1 MFKNLWIKF
10 FLLLTAVSLIALSS
24 ALLLRELMISDF
36 RKYLEGEMEDRVYW
50 VTASLERT
58 YEKYS
63 GWERDKVVSDT
74 VWALML
80 GFHMRLYDKDG
91 SLVIDTGQA
100 VDSLSPLVK
109 KRVAALSELRDTE
122 DSARFVPYALFLG
135 GNEIGQ
141 LEVSV
146 LRPGKESLFIRRSNM
161 MLLLS
166 LLLLG
171 GSAIFLSLVFS
182 KKLTKPVKGLTEGV
196 TAISEGNLKKR
207 VVIPGKD
214 EIGMLSHAF
223 NRMAQTL
230 ETQESLRKKI
240 TANIAHE
247 LRTPMSI
254 IRGEL
259 EGMMDGFIPTDR
271 EHLESLY
278 AEIKRL
284 MHILEG
290 IEELARAEASSL
302 TLRKQ
307 TVDLAT
313 FNAGGWGL
321 FWTCFFTI
329 ATYINAG
336 WMREQVCIYMCP
348 YARFQSVMF
357 DRDTL
362 IVSYDERRGE
372 PRGSRKKNADRDTLG
387 LGDCIDCRLCVQVCP
402 TGIDIRNGL
411 QYQCIT
417 CALCIDACNSVM
429 DKMSYPRGLIRYTT
443 ENSLEG
449 RPSRILRP
457 RLIGYIVAVLA
468 LSTLFVTVLLGRI
481 PVGLDAIRERGQLY
495 REVSG
500 GLIENVYTLKI
511 RNMSQAAATYALSV
525 SGLPDV
531 EIIGETEVS
540 LDAGEVFTLPVA
552 LRMPRDSLGTGNVE
566 VVFEIQSTTDER
578 VRDAAESRFLGPA
591 PGG

>member
-1 MFKNLWIKF
+1 MALGTDFQGRKMFRNLWVKF

-50 VTASLERT
+50 VTASLEST
-58 YEKYS
+58 YEQYS

-146 LRPGKESLFIRRSNM
+146 LRPGKESLFIHRSNM

-166 LLLLG
+166 LLMLG

-207 VVIPGKD
+207 VVIPGQD

-307 TVDLAT
+307 TVDLAAFLGNIAGRFRQT
-313 FNAGGWGL
+313 FHEKGVLLEMQCEEGL
-321 FWTCFFTI
+321 T
-329 ATYINAG
+329 A
-336 WMREQVCIYMCP
+336 
-348 YARFQSVMF
+348 
-357 DRDTL
+357 
-362 IVSYDERRGE
+362 
-372 PRGSRKKNADRDTLG
+372 NADPDRLSQVIMNLLGNALNATTKGGRVLIKAERNDTELAIEILDSGCGIAQKDLPFIFERFYKGKHGGLG
-387 LGDCIDCRLCVQVCP
+387 LGL
-402 TGIDIRNGL
+402 T
-411 QYQCIT
+411 
-417 CALCIDACNSVM
+417 
-429 DKMSYPRGLIRYTT
+429 
-443 ENSLEG
+443 
-449 RPSRILRP
+449 
-457 RLIGYIVAVLA
+457 IVRELVEAHG
-468 LSTLFVTVLLGRI
+468 GRI
-481 PVGLDAIRERGQLY
+481 EARSELGKGSSFTVF
-495 REVSG
+495 
-500 GLIENVYTLKI
+500 
-511 RNMSQAAATYALSV
+511 
-525 SGLPDV
+525 LP
-531 EIIGETEVS
+531 
-540 LDAGEVFTLPVA
+540 L
-552 LRMPRDSLGTGNVE
+552 
-566 VVFEIQSTTDER
+566 
-578 VRDAAESRFLGPA
+578 
-591 PGG
+591 